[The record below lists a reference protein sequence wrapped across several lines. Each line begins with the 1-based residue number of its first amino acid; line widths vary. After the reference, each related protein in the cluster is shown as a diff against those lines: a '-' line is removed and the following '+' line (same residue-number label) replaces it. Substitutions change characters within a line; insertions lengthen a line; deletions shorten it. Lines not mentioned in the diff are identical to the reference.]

1 MMDGFFPAKR
11 KIVLKILKKIVSV
24 RYNMILCAV
33 ATIKHMATHVQPI
46 VPELHLTQT
55 ELVKNKIILRPLRKC
70 R

>member
-1 MMDGFFPAKR
+1 
-11 KIVLKILKKIVSV
+11 LKILKKIVSV

-55 ELVKNKIILRPLRKC
+55 ELVKNNYRILNNQNKGINM
-70 R
+70 